1 MTALRLLLGVVAI
14 ENLELEQL
22 HVKMTFLHGDL
33 KEDIN
38 MSQPTGFTVMGDK
51 SLYGLKQ
58 ASQMSYK
65 KLDTY
70 IRQRSYRRSDC
81 DPCMYS
87 PKLADDCREKSSR
100 NETAKAVPSREI
112 CDEGTRTRPIH
123 TRDEDLAK
131 SEDKDSPALRHRLHP
146 EVVEVF
152 KYGERKANTNTASDI
167 ALTIRQRLSIHRSG
181 EKDHEK
187 NTLRIGRRK
196 SHVPNGGDKTRPC
209 ICHRGCQPV

>member
-1 MTALRLLLGVVAI
+1 MLSPVVKMTTRGLLLGVVVTKD
-14 ENLELEQL
+14 LELEQL
-22 HVKMTFLHGDL
+22 DVKTTFLHGDL
-33 KEDIN
+33 EEDIN
-38 MSQPTGFTVMGDK
+38 MSQPTGFTVMGEK

-112 CDEGTRTRPIH
+112 CDEGTWTGPTH
-123 TRDEDLAK
+123 TRLGDRTTSDN
-131 SEDKDSPALRHRLHP
+131 KDPKARLVQLHTKGVEALQ
-146 EVVEVF
+146 
-152 KYGERKANTNTASDI
+152 YGEREAITNTASDD
-167 ALTIRQRLSIHRSG
+167 APTIR
-181 EKDHEK
+181 
-187 NTLRIGRRK
+187 
-196 SHVPNGGDKTRPC
+196 
-209 ICHRGCQPV
+209 